1 MTSPYTFLQFSHKQG
16 FSTLYGVFILAFV
29 SMCVGFVVLYSPIA
43 SIAHIH
49 AKTQLDLYEKS
60 LYDACLR
67 CLEDFSFDE
76 CKNVEFVFPH
86 NYVAKAT
93 ISDYDGVYL
102 LDTFVGLQNPITTT
116 QQSVINRHIV
126 LKK

>member
-1 MTSPYTFLQFSHKQG
+1 MKHYQSAYFMDKKA

-29 SMCVGFVVLYSPIA
+29 SMCIGFMVLYSPIA
-43 SIAHIH
+43 SISHIH

-60 LYDACLR
+60 LYDASLR
-67 CLEDFSFDE
+67 CLRDFGFDE
-76 CKNVEFVFPH
+76 CKDLEFLFPH
-86 NYVAKAT
+86 NYRAKAT
-93 ISDYDGVYL
+93 ISSYDGVYL